1 MSIRLP
7 LLVSLVLIA
16 AMLAASAEAWQL
28 VPAGTRIA
36 VHWDIA
42 GRPNGFA
49 GKPFALLFA
58 PLLAAGICA
67 VLAVV
72 PRIEPRRMNLAA
84 SAKFYGAAWLATIAV
99 MAVAHAAILAAA
111 LHAVFD
117 VRAAMA
123 GTVALMLIVL
133 GNYMSKSRSNF
144 FAGVRTPW
152 TLSSEYS
159 WEHSNRLG
167 GRLLMMSGAATLAA
181 LLVLNAGLAL
191 IILLGGTA
199 TSVTASVVMSYVY
212 WGRDPNRQQG
222 SAVP

>member
-7 LLVSLVLIA
+7 LLVSLVLIL

-28 VPAGTRIA
+28 LPAGAHIA

-49 GKPFALLFA
+49 GKPFALLFT
-58 PLLAAGICA
+58 PVLAAGLCA
-67 VLAVV
+67 VLALI

-84 SAKFYGAAWLATIAV
+84 SAKFYRAAWMATIGV
-99 MAVAHAAILAAA
+99 MTVAHASVLAAA
-111 LHAVFD
+111 LHAAVD
-117 VRAAMA
+117 VRVVVA
-123 GTVALMLIVL
+123 GAVGLMVIVL

-159 WEHSNRLG
+159 WERSNRLG
-167 GRLLMMSGAATLAA
+167 GRLLMMSGAATLTA
-181 LLVLNAGLAL
+181 LLVLGAKLAL
-191 IILLGGTA
+191 IIVFG
-199 TSVTASVVMSYVY
+199 SVLASAAAAIVMSYVY
-212 WGRDPNRQQG
+212 WLRDPNRQQ
-222 SAVP
+222 SSVVP

>member
-7 LLVSLVLIA
+7 LLISLILIL

-28 VPAGTRIA
+28 LPAGAQIA

-58 PLLAAGICA
+58 PALAAGLCA
-67 VLAVV
+67 VLALI
-72 PRIEPRRMNLAA
+72 PHLEPRRINLAA
-84 SAKFYGAAWLATIAV
+84 SAKFYRAAWLATIGIV
-99 MAVAHAAILAAA
+99 AVAHASVLAAA
-111 LHAVFD
+111 LHARFD
-117 VRAAMA
+117 VRAVVA
-123 GTVALMLIVL
+123 GAVAVMLIVL
-133 GNYMSKSRSNF
+133 GNYTSKSRSNF

-181 LLVLNAGLAL
+181 LLVLGARLAT
-191 IILLGGTA
+191 IILIGAVAASATA
-199 TSVTASVVMSYVY
+199 AVVMSYVY
-212 WGRDPNRQQG
+212 WARDPNRQQG
-222 SAVP
+222 STVP